1 MPDRGSERYQQMLRE
16 GVGAQQTGGTTRPQK
31 PIGGPVPAQGTNP
44 WQQYGLD
51 PLKRQA
57 SGLKGNFKQASEGLN
72 YYAQQR
78 GKTINQ
84 DQWNQ
89 LGQHTG
95 YKGDDQVTGEM
106 YNKGMD
112 WLDSQWDAPAGAPPP
127 PPPSNPQ
134 VPTVDQLGPTAATQ
148 QWQKQAPAAGVPSS
162 FRGMNPYYAQQQG
175 RMQKI
180 LANPETMGQQWQD
193 RQNEAQKESAQR
205 MMRQSQAQ
213 GQQALAGRGFGAG
226 GGTQQALQNQGQQQM
241 MQQILSGRRDT
252 AQKAAQIN
260 RQDEYNAL
268 DASQQLAGQEWDAS
282 MGLSAMNLGQMN
294 TNRQQSLQDYLG
306 YTGANLDQNKFT
318 ESKSQF
324 NKNYGLDF
332 LRYLAQKEQFGQTL
346 GENKRQHNNQQGFNW
361 ASLSAQQ
368 QQQLMATIL
377 GAF

>member
-1 MPDRGSERYQQMLRE
+1 
-16 GVGAQQTGGTTRPQK
+16 
-31 PIGGPVPAQGTNP
+31 
-44 WQQYGLD
+44 
-51 PLKRQA
+51 
-57 SGLKGNFKQASEGLN
+57 
-72 YYAQQR
+72 
-78 GKTINQ
+78 
-84 DQWNQ
+84 
-89 LGQHTG
+89 
-95 YKGDDQVTGEM
+95 
-106 YNKGMD
+106 
-112 WLDSQWDAPAGAPPP
+112 
-127 PPPSNPQ
+127 
-134 VPTVDQLGPTAATQ
+134 
-148 QWQKQAPAAGVPSS
+148 
-162 FRGMNPYYAQQQG
+162 
-175 RMQKI
+175 
-180 LANPETMGQQWQD
+180 
-193 RQNEAQKESAQR
+193 
-205 MMRQSQAQ
+205 
-213 GQQALAGRGFGAG
+213 
-226 GGTQQALQNQGQQQM
+226 M

>member
-1 MPDRGSERYQQMLRE
+1 MMQ
-16 GVGAQQTGGTTRPQK
+16 
-31 PIGGPVPAQGTNP
+31 
-44 WQQYGLD
+44 
-51 PLKRQA
+51 
-57 SGLKGNFKQASEGLN
+57 
-72 YYAQQR
+72 
-78 GKTINQ
+78 
-84 DQWNQ
+84 Q
-89 LGQHTG
+89 LGQ
-95 YKGDDQVTGEM
+95 
-106 YNKGMD
+106 
-112 WLDSQWDAPAGAPPP
+112 
-127 PPPSNPQ
+127 
-134 VPTVDQLGPTAATQ
+134 
-148 QWQKQAPAAGVPSS
+148 
-162 FRGMNPYYAQQQG
+162 QQG
-175 RMQKI
+175 
-180 LANPETMGQQWQD
+180 
-193 RQNEAQKESAQR
+193 
-205 MMRQSQAQ
+205 QAM
-213 GQQALAGRGFGAG
+213 AGRGFSGNSGAQQAM
-226 GGTQQALQNQGQQQM
+226 TQQNQQAM

-252 AQKAAQIN
+252 AQKAAQVN